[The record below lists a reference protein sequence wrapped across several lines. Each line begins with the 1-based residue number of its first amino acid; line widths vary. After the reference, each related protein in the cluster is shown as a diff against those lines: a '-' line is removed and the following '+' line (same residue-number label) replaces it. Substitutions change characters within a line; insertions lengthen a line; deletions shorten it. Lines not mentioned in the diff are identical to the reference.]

1 VLLWWKAWDPE
12 GLPPE
17 LCIRNPDGTPVAFDP
32 TNPNTVY
39 LTSVAP
45 DGTKSHFWKSTNFGA
60 SWVAAEAGLPAGVPV
75 NAVVVDPQTSTTLY
89 AATHLGV
96 YRSTDA
102 GATWA
107 RFGTGM
113 PLVEVTDLYISPDS
127 TLVRASTFGRSVWE
141 LRP

>member
-1 VLLWWKAWDPE
+1 MND
-12 GLPPE
+12 
-17 LCIRNPDGTPVAFDP
+17 VAFDP

-60 SWVAAEAGLPAGVPV
+60 SWVASETGLPAGTPV

-96 YRSTDA
+96 YRSVDA

-113 PLVEVTDLYISPDS
+113 PLVEVTDLYVSPDS